1 MNEMLSLMLQCALSI
16 NYPMESFVSS
26 LPVSAVL
33 DELLAALQS
42 APQVLLHAPTGAGKS
57 TWLPLQI
64 LAKAGLPGRIIML
77 EPRRLAAKNV
87 AYRLAQ
93 QLGEEPG
100 QTVGY
105 RMRAESKSGP
115 QTRLEVVTE
124 GILTRML
131 QQDAELQGV
140 SLIILDEFHE
150 RSLQADLALAL
161 LRANFFLQNAG
172 VSVALRRIAS
182 QCPTL
187 AELTTPEIIPALLQR
202 EDGLILVTGATGSGK
217 STTLAAMID
226 FINRHQRRHILTLED
241 PIEFIHRSQR
251 SLIQQR
257 ELGRDTHSF
266 DDALRAALRED
277 PDVILLGELRDTT
290 TVRLALTAAETGHLV
305 LATLHTRSA
314 PQAVERLVDVFP
326 AEEKAYVRAQLASSL
341 QAVIAQKLLSKPG
354 GGRVAIYEILTA
366 TAAVSSM
373 IREGKTHQLVSVLQT
388 GAQSGMQT
396 FEQGLQQRVAQGIL

>member
-1 MNEMLSLMLQCALSI
+1 MDIDEFVALSVKH
-16 NYPMESFVSS
+16 NASDLHLCTGHLPMLRIDGELQAVESGEI
-26 LPVSAVL
+26 LTQQQM
-33 DELLAALQS
+33 AAWCQMQLSQ
-42 APQVLLHAPTGAGKS
+42 TM
-57 TWLPLQI
+57 W
-64 LAKAGLPGRIIML
+64 
-77 EPRRLAAKNV
+77 
-87 AYRLAQ
+87 Q
-93 QLGEEPG
+93 QLQQVG
-100 QTVGY
+100 Q
-105 RMRAESKSGP
+105 
-115 QTRLEVVTE
+115 L
-124 GILTRML
+124 
-131 QQDAELQGV
+131 
-140 SLIILDEFHE
+140 
-150 RSLQADLALAL
+150 DLALAL
-161 LRANFFLQNAG
+161 ADGTRLRANFFLQNAG

>member
-1 MNEMLSLMLQCALSI
+1 M
-16 NYPMESFVSS
+16 SS

-140 SLIILDEFHE
+140 SLVILDEFHE

-161 LRANFFLQNAG
+161 LLD
-172 VSVALRRIAS
+172 V
-182 QCPTL
+182 
-187 AELTTPEIIPALLQR
+187 
-202 EDGLILVTGATGSGK
+202 
-217 STTLAAMID
+217 
-226 FINRHQRRHILTLED
+226 
-241 PIEFIHRSQR
+241 
-251 SLIQQR
+251 QQ
-257 ELGRDTHSF
+257 G
-266 DDALRAALRED
+266 
-277 PDVILLGELRDTT
+277 LRDD
-290 TVRLALTAAETGHLV
+290 LKLLIMS
-305 LATLHTRSA
+305 ATLDNVRMTQLL
-314 PQAVERLVDVFP
+314 PQAPVVVSEGRSFPVERLYQP
-326 AEEKAYVRAQLASSL
+326 LASHQRL
-341 QAVIAQKLLSKPG
+341 
-354 GGRVAIYEILTA
+354 ED
-366 TAAVSSM
+366 AACT
-373 IREGKTHQLVSVLQT
+373 R
-388 GAQSGMQT
+388 
-396 FEQGLQQRVAQGIL
+396 